1 MSALDRARTERN
13 QMNHQ
18 ELLAATPI
26 FRDLGPEDQKALA
39 AICEPADL
47 GPGDTLFNA
56 GSPADAIY
64 IVALGTIEMTFPG
77 HDKRLAR
84 FGNGQIFGIAGQLLE
99 EGYPGTTVAVETT
112 RLVKI
117 PLAALQALLDRDP
130 ALAAKYYRGVARH
143 LAFHGR
149 GIAAELDRP
158 YF

>member
-1 MSALDRARTERN
+1 MSPHD
-13 QMNHQ
+13 
-18 ELLAATPI
+18 LLATAPI
-26 FRDLGPEDQKALA
+26 FRDFSPEELDALA
-39 AICEPADL
+39 ALCEPSDL

-56 GSPADAIY
+56 GSPGDAIY
-64 IVALGTIEMTFPG
+64 LVALGTIEMTFPG

-84 FGNGQIFGIAGQLLE
+84 FGNGQIFGLAALLLD

-117 PLAALQALLDRDP
+117 PATTLNALLAKDP
-130 ALAAKYYRGVARH
+130 ALAAKFYRAVARYF
-143 LAFHGR
+143 AFHGR